1 MKQGVPESAVDIM
14 SASLT
19 QSTKSQYNTSL
30 KQWWNYCCLNNVD
43 FYNVKI
49 SSLLDFLTQCYQ
61 SGSSYGSLNSHRS
74 AISLISLNAIGSDEK
89 LKRFFKGVFKMRPTF
104 PRYNITWDPNIVL
117 DYLSNQY
124 PNDSLSLEQLSKKC
138 VVLLALATGHRT
150 QTLSLIKIK
159 NILEF
164 SDKIVI
170 PITDLIKTSGI
181 GRPQPVLNLPF
192 FLQRL
197 SVCPATTLKS
207 YVLASADKR
216 PNTVENLFITYKRP
230 YKNATAQTIGR
241 WIKQTLQASGVD
253 TAIFTAHSTRHAATS
268 AALRAGVSVDTIRKS
283 AGWSD
288 QSSVF
293 ANFYNRPIVN
303 SSPNLA
309 QLV

>member
-1 MKQGVPESAVDIM
+1 M

-19 QSTKSQYNTSL
+19 KSTKSQYNTSL
-30 KQWWNYCCLNNVD
+30 KQWWNYCCLNNVN

-74 AISLISLNAIGSDEK
+74 AISLISVNAIGNDEK

-170 PITDLIKTSGI
+170 PIIIIIIIYLITKVYNI
-181 GRPQPVLNLPF
+181 F
-192 FLQRL
+192 F
-197 SVCPATTLKS
+197 A
-207 YVLASADKR
+207 
-216 PNTVENLFITYKRP
+216 
-230 YKNATAQTIGR
+230 
-241 WIKQTLQASGVD
+241 
-253 TAIFTAHSTRHAATS
+253 
-268 AALRAGVSVDTIRKS
+268 
-283 AGWSD
+283 
-288 QSSVF
+288 
-293 ANFYNRPIVN
+293 
-303 SSPNLA
+303 
-309 QLV
+309 